1 MLFSLLVFR
10 RVATLIMLAAV
21 GFSAVAPAATTV
33 PVTGLAAVATSVAAD
48 SSHVSLGR
56 LSTTAEVTPSAE
68 SDNRLLAH
76 HESAISATPLL
87 TAGATSIVS
96 AVSKSLWGNMIL
108 SMAIQQDHQVQRIAK
123 KLGRMSGVIFTSV
136 GMISALGVA
145 QGIDSLVTLQ
155 QDPHPY
161 HPPILG
167 LVGSGLTLMS
177 VAGQA
182 AMTHHYKKQL
192 VVRQGELAHQ
202 VSYVLERLNTE
213 GSTEA
218 VKVDLQG
225 LIGEQASGEF
235 LGLWRAVHP

>member
-1 MLFSLLVFR
+1 M
-10 RVATLIMLAAV
+10 
-21 GFSAVAPAATTV
+21 
-33 PVTGLAAVATSVAAD
+33 ATSVATAD
-48 SSHVSLGR
+48 SSRVSLSR

-68 SDNRLLAH
+68 SDNRLLTH

-87 TAGATSIVS
+87 TAGATSVVS

-108 SMAIQQDHQVQRIAK
+108 SMAIQQDDQVQRIAK
-123 KLGRMSGVIFTSV
+123 KLGRLSGAIFTSV

-202 VSYVLERLNTE
+202 VSHVLERLNTE